1 MIRLVFSTGG
11 VAACRALRH
20 ISILEAPL
28 FKLCGLQLMSL
39 QRNNTC
45 ILSTY
50 FYDCDDYSISS
61 SYGLSKEEAESY
73 VLCDTIGSTG
83 NHQWRP
89 EGFRVVGDNE
99 KPLLLQ
105 ALWKPRE
112 GLARRFEIQRR
123 SWVEERTSKDKD
135 TITAGTV
142 SLSENHIPHSNST
155 RRGLEANLKENI
167 EIKYCQC

>member
-1 MIRLVFSTGG
+1 MQGITHS
-11 VAACRALRH
+11 
-20 ISILEAPL
+20 SIVEAPL
-28 FKLCGLQLMSL
+28 SKLCGLPLMSF
-39 QRNNTC
+39 QRNTTG

-50 FYDCDDYSISS
+50 FYDCDTYSISS

-83 NHQWRP
+83 NHQWRS

-142 SLSENHIPHSNST
+142 SPSENHKPQSQT
-155 RRGLEANLKENI
+155 PQDEGLKLIYKKTLK
-167 EIKYCQC
+167 